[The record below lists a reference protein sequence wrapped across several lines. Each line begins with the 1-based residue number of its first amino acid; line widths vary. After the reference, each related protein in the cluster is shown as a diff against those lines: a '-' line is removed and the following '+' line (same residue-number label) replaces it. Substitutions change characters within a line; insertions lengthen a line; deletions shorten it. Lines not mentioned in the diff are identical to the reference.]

1 MANKDD
7 YLTYYRE
14 FFESFA
20 QTVNPNDQLP
30 VKLGSYKLI
39 NLEVIGGVIDWTTQY
54 LTQKKCPQ
62 SLIAPLIQIVIDETR
77 KSCKK
82 QPTACGFNPS
92 DNAYEPLKLMQ
103 TVMAKTNEICLRYL
117 DNSMLCSLPPPGQPH
132 NIVSVCAAKNKRR
145 RMEDRHV
152 VVHDLNTM
160 FNLQEAS
167 PSSYYAIFD
176 GHAGH
181 DAAAYSSA
189 HLHQF
194 LAESKHF
201 VANPEQALIDA
212 FCKTDTL
219 FIDKCNVERFNS
231 GTTAVCALLRPKE
244 KTLYIAWVGDS
255 QALLVNQ
262 GRVLQCVN
270 PHKPC
275 RSDERE
281 RIEKEGGFV
290 CYWGTWRVNG
300 QLAVSRAI
308 GDAEYKPYV
317 IAVPDI
323 REIPLDGGEDF
334 LILAC
339 DGLWDYLSED
349 DAARTVYEMVC
360 NNPDKTDLISERLV
374 QLSKDRGSADN
385 ISVIVVFLREPS
397 KIAAEAHWANRN
409 ASSITMDT
417 SLDNAN
423 NPFANSNGADTNIM
437 GQKTDG
443 LLLNLAENFKHNG
456 ADVSPS
462 GDFYH
467 NSEKS
472 NGKRSASEFDD
483 DDDLGPETDVDAVD
497 DVLSP
502 SIAAAKALAEG
513 LVNNNPDGSFNPF
526 VEKHEV
532 EKAALEID
540 LDLQKQQSSEFD
552 GQRSPREETPTPPAD
567 AVHDGGLEEN
577 VGDSGEE
584 SEDEWNYIKGEEAN
598 KENISPS
605 QPDCEVAQILE
616 DPDNM
621 SQLNPNAAEF
631 VPVSPTR
638 SIPSPAC
645 RALINDPVIA
655 QSPKRPSEI
664 DISLPNP
671 QEFENEVKSRPSD
684 FDSFSNGHDHE
695 DEQKPSSQ
703 DLIENILNGK
713 NIDEI
718 PEFQPGNTPTK
729 MASALG
735 DEFHFGPNAA
745 PFTPKMM
752 DQSEAGLSTKAVFG
766 DESNLDTSMD
776 TSQDI
781 TDFKKEDDPMSMS
794 FYQDKTSADSD
805 PFDLNKVQLLPENLD
820 EFLNKS
826 EETLSNDPTKDLISN
841 DVVLDNDER
850 IQTTDLD
857 NEKELA
863 SPVSNDDDSSGV
875 CELSKSPQP
884 QTDDLIECNFAK
896 DTLPD
901 VCLQPEPKPQEDL
914 LKIESP
920 EPPALSP
927 QPQAMS
933 PSPLS
938 VSPQPPVLSPEPEL
952 LPKSSEPEFLSKSPE
967 PEFLP
972 KSPEQ
977 EFLPKSPEPEQS
989 VDVMFAPVEVE
1000 EKKEVSVESPF
1011 EDITSSVKDIS
1022 SPVTSPVPDQVITEP
1037 IELNFA
1043 QEVNSAVQEI
1053 VPPVEDSSPIRE
1065 PTLVPDIALSTPKS
1079 VTDTESV
1086 ATADVNSFLERSE
1099 IVDLT
1104 SPLQSPGDHTLV
1116 FQDPTC
1122 VYPQPTEIKTETI
1135 TPEFAQSAVISPTE
1149 SKESPQETVKEPE
1162 VVPEVAAPAPEKKL
1176 KAKAPT
1182 ATKKST
1188 PAKPST
1194 ASPAKAKPTTTPK
1207 TKPLTS
1213 ARAAA
1218 PKPSTGA
1225 VPKQTVAKAAAPKP
1239 KPAAT
1244 KTTEKKP
1251 LTNGEAKP
1259 PVRSN
1264 LTARKSVDSPK
1275 PAVKASTTTKPA
1287 APRPPMV
1294 SSTRTTTTTRTSA
1307 TAPKPRPN
1315 TLVKTST
1322 TTKTTVS
1329 TTASKLNTSKTTSSP
1344 TKTASPPKPRPT
1356 TAPAKPRVPLSKTVT
1371 KTADKD
1377 KESKDSANKLT
1388 ASRTVMRAASA
1399 RTTTG
1404 TVRKTESKTTGTA
1417 TRTTVTKTTTS
1428 STTRPGAAA
1437 GKKPLE
1443 ITRTVSKTKTTKIE
1457 KPVQNG
1463 VTTVV
1468 TEQITLV
1475 NNAVN
1480 DSDSQLMK
1488 DNSPIDNKLIVDT
1501 NAAD

>member
-7 YLTYYRE
+7 YLTNYRE

-103 TVMAKTNEICLRYL
+103 TVMAKTNEVCLRYL

-132 NIVSVCAAKNKRR
+132 NITSVCAAKNKRR

-152 VVHDLNTM
+152 VVPDLNTM

-212 FCKTDTL
+212 FCKTDAL

-281 RIEKEGGFV
+281 RIEKEGGYV

-360 NNPDKTDLISERLV
+360 SNPDKTDLISERLV
-374 QLSKDRGSADN
+374 QLSKERGSADN

-409 ASSITMDT
+409 ASPITMDT

-456 ADVSPS
+456 SDLSPS

-472 NGKRSASEFDD
+472 NGKRLASEFDD

-502 SIAAAKALAEG
+502 SIAAAKALADG

-695 DEQKPSSQ
+695 DEQQKPSPQ
-703 DLIENILNGK
+703 DLIDNILNGK

-745 PFTPKMM
+745 PFTPKTM

-776 TSQDI
+776 VSQDN
-781 TDFKKEDDPMSMS
+781 TDFVKKEEDPMSMS
-794 FYQDKTSADSD
+794 FYQDKTSTDSD

-826 EETLSNDPTKDLISN
+826 EETVANN
-841 DVVLDNDER
+841 VVLNNDER

-884 QTDDLIECNFAK
+884 QTDDLIECCFAK
-896 DTLPD
+896 ETLPD
-901 VCLQPEPKPQEDL
+901 VCLQPESKPLETQ
-914 LKIESP
+914 SP
-920 EPPALSP
+920 EPPVLSP
-927 QPQAMS
+927 QPQTMS
-933 PSPLS
+933 PSPQS
-938 VSPQPPVLSPEPEL
+938 VSPQPPVLSPEPE
-952 LPKSSEPEFLSKSPE
+952 
-967 PEFLP
+967 
-972 KSPEQ
+972 
-977 EFLPKSPEPEQS
+977 FLPKSPEPEQLIDIMS
-989 VDVMFAPVEVE
+989 ATVE
-1000 EKKEVSVESPF
+1000 EEERKEVSVESPL

-1022 SPVTSPVPDQVITEP
+1022 SPVPEP

-1053 VPPVEDSSPIRE
+1053 VPPVEVSSPIRDQ
-1065 PTLVPDIALSTPKS
+1065 PLIPDIALSTPKS
-1079 VTDTESV
+1079 MTDTESV
-1086 ATADVNSFLERSE
+1086 ATADVNSFLERSD
-1099 IVDLT
+1099 IVDIT
-1104 SPLQSPGDHTLV
+1104 SPLQSPTGDHTFV
-1116 FQDPTC
+1116 SQDTTTC
-1122 VYPQPTEIKTETI
+1122 AYPQPTEIKTETI

-1162 VVPEVAAPAPEKKL
+1162 VVTPAAEKKP
-1176 KAKAPT
+1176 KAKTPT
-1182 ATKKST
+1182 AAKKPT

-1194 ASPAKAKPTTTPK
+1194 AASPAKAKPTTTPK
-1207 TKPLTS
+1207 T
-1213 ARAAA
+1213 RAAA

-1225 VPKQTVAKAAAPKP
+1225 VPKQTVPKAAAPKP
-1239 KPAAT
+1239 RPTAT
-1244 KTTEKKP
+1244 KTNPTEKKP
-1251 LTNGEAKP
+1251 LTNGDVKP
-1259 PVRSN
+1259 PVKAS
-1264 LTARKSVDSPK
+1264 LTARKSTDSPK
-1275 PAVKASTTTKPA
+1275 PALNKAS
-1287 APRPPMV
+1287 PRPATAP
-1294 SSTRTTTTTRTSA
+1294 STRTSTTTTTRMGV

-1315 TLVKTST
+1315 TLVKSST
-1322 TTKTTVS
+1322 ATKTTVS
-1329 TTASKLNTSKTTSSP
+1329 TTASKLSTA
-1344 TKTASPPKPRPT
+1344 KTASSPKTATAPKPRPT

-1371 KTADKD
+1371 KTADKE

-1388 ASRTVMRAASA
+1388 ASRTVTRTASA

-1437 GKKPLE
+1437 AAGKKPLE
-1443 ITRTVSKTKTTKIE
+1443 ITRTVNKTKTTKIE

-1463 VTTVV
+1463 VTTTV

-1480 DSDSQLMK
+1480 DSESQLIK